1 MMPKNR
7 LNLLKLLGNLDVYVS
22 AVCLCV
28 LVAITS
34 LGVVFRYILGA
45 PFTWLEEVQLA
56 LLVWIGFLSGG
67 AAFRSGAHIAIEM
80 LVDVFPKPLQR
91 IVSWLNRVVVLAM
104 LVFLTIQCFEYF
116 NLFLHNSR
124 LTGVLRIPYVYIYFV
139 PFLSGILMIISFI
152 YHEIRDEMGRR
163 NPASQEAG
171 GE

>member
-67 AAFRSGAHIAIEM
+67 AAFRSGAHIAI
-80 LVDVFPKPLQR
+80 
-91 IVSWLNRVVVLAM
+91 
-104 LVFLTIQCFEYF
+104 
-116 NLFLHNSR
+116 
-124 LTGVLRIPYVYIYFV
+124 
-139 PFLSGILMIISFI
+139 
-152 YHEIRDEMGRR
+152 
-163 NPASQEAG
+163 
-171 GE
+171 

>member
-1 MMPKNR
+1 
-7 LNLLKLLGNLDVYVS
+7 
-22 AVCLCV
+22 
-28 LVAITS
+28 
-34 LGVVFRYILGA
+34 
-45 PFTWLEEVQLA
+45 
-56 LLVWIGFLSGG
+56 
-67 AAFRSGAHIAIEM
+67 M